1 MLLKSG
7 LEVVDTRK
15 ARVFL
20 EATSQARPLYEKFGW
35 KSVDEMIFDLGKYGC
50 SGVQTI
56 TCMMRDAVDS
66 SGRRNGSE
74 TLQY

>member
-7 LEVVDTRK
+7 LEIVDTHK

-35 KSVDEMIFDLGKYGC
+35 EYVDEMILDLGIYGY
-50 SGVQTI
+50 SGVQKI
-56 TCMMRDAVDS
+56 TCMMRAPIEQNDS
-66 SGRRNGSE
+66 ANWSE
-74 TLQY
+74 PILL